1 MGQVRAIVTYR
12 LTGDIR
18 TAKDVMRRAAA
29 YTSEHFGD
37 RLIFD
42 PFVNEATRKVIWVNT
57 AVDED
62 TLVEWEADMGDK
74 TGFRVEARNV
84 LEPVSMDIL
93 DPITDPRL
101 KRLREAAT
109 MMTSMLA

>member
-12 LTGDIR
+12 LIGDIE
-18 TAKDVMRRAAA
+18 TATDVMKRAAA
-29 YTSEHFGD
+29 YTKEHFGD

-42 PFVNEATRKVIWVNT
+42 PFVNLDARKVIWVNT
-57 AVDED
+57 AVDES

-74 TGFRVEARNV
+74 TGFRAEVLSV
-84 LEPVSMDIL
+84 LEPLSMDVL

-101 KRLREAAT
+101 ERLRSAAT
-109 MMTSMLA
+109 MMTSMLG